1 MGSFNTP
8 PLEESVFRIATA
20 LETITLSFQRW
31 QPKDY
36 DWVAAKEDP
45 PEGLD
50 WGDMT
55 GEQQRYI
62 SDRFPLGPPYCNG
75 PDESPI
81 AIRNREKRKKI

>member
-1 MGSFNTP
+1 MNEQEK
-8 PLEESVFRIATA
+8 LLFRIAIA
-20 LETITLSFQRW
+20 LETIALSFQRW

-36 DWVAAKEDP
+36 DWVSAEEDP

-62 SDRFPLGPPYCNG
+62 GDRFPLGPPYCNG
-75 PDESPI
+75 PDESS
-81 AIRNREKRKKI
+81 AAVHHRKLWKGSL